1 MSENENLIE
10 EWTFLSQIGAGS
22 IEKCGLV
29 PLSEI
34 GIRDSSFLTTEP
46 RPLERLHHIRYHQ
59 HNHKNVP
66 YSTCSNQYSNNSMQ
80 TALIISPE
88 LTQLIKL

>member
-1 MSENENLIE
+1 MDIDVSDRRGLNIE
-10 EWTFLSQIGAGS
+10 
-22 IEKCGLV
+22 CGLV

-46 RPLERLHHIRYHQ
+46 RPFERLYLIPHTQHQ

-66 YSTCSNQYSNNSMQ
+66 QSTCSNQYSNNPMQ
-80 TALIISPE
+80 TTLIIFPN
-88 LTQLIKL
+88 